1 MLALSTLAFRP
12 RALLQPG
19 RSQRALRG
27 LQRTQWQTMPLQL
40 LGTIPRQQTQDRLH
54 ITRADLCNPAWYVP
68 RKRFA
73 ATLRAR
79 RASRH
84 SRSGSQC
91 TSTLAR
97 SGVRRSASRRSAI
110 RRSALRRSTLRRS
123 TLRRSI
129 YSSET
134 AAPYRFMRRTR
145 SNPQRISRIHSRTR
159 RPLASW
165 TMSLLQKPKH
175 LPDMPLVQPTRRLK
189 TQSAKR

>member
-1 MLALSTLAFRP
+1 MPSVRGANACNVHIGIST
-12 RALLQPG
+12 
-19 RSQRALRG
+19 
-27 LQRTQWQTMPLQL
+27 
-40 LGTIPRQQTQDRLH
+40 
-54 ITRADLCNPAWYVP
+54 TRAVTTRQKPTGSARPATHTVANH
-68 RKRFA
+68 A
-73 ATLRAR
+73 AAIAGYHPKTANAR
-79 RASRH
+79 STPHHTSRH

-110 RRSALRRSTLRRS
+110 RRSALRRSTHRRS

-159 RPLASW
+159 RPLAAW

-175 LPDMPLVQPTRRLK
+175 LPDMPLVQPARRLK